1 MPDDHGGVFVESVEE
16 SHYVADKMKERVL
29 FDLSGTIALAVTSHV
44 GGNGMEAGIRE
55 CPQLVAP
62 GVPRLRK
69 PMAKH
74 NEWATPL
81 LGDVHANTVCLD
93 DAVLNVPRVSIR
105 VLCG

>member
-1 MPDDHGGVFVESVEE
+1 
-16 SHYVADKMKERVL
+16 
-29 FDLSGTIALAVTSHV
+29 
-44 GGNGMEAGIRE
+44 
-55 CPQLVAP
+55 
-62 GVPRLRK
+62 
-69 PMAKH
+69 MAKH